1 MKTVLI
7 CGLISLA
14 LTVAAG
20 AIAIPVLVKLKA
32 GQPVLGYV
40 KTHEEKNGTPTMG
53 GLFFITVAALVFFL
67 SGGGKSRVATVS
79 VTFGLA
85 FLAVGCL
92 DDYLKVKFRKN
103 EGLKAYQKI
112 IFQAAIAL
120 VAGAFVYKNGLTP
133 LFVPFAKI
141 TVEPGWVSVP
151 LTAFIFI
158 AITNSVNLTDGLDG
172 LAGGASA
179 AYLLFISVIIVAECS
194 FYDFFGVKE
203 ESDGLVLL
211 SASLIGAILGFLVF
225 NVSGAKVFMGDSGS
239 LSLGGFIGAISVF
252 SGNGLFVPILGAT
265 FVLSAIS
272 VIIQVAHYKRTK
284 KRIFLMAP
292 VHHHFQMKG
301 YSESKIAYCYF
312 LVTCITGALSVIFY
326 L

>member
-1 MKTVLI
+1 MKSILI
-7 CGLISLA
+7 CGIVSLA

-20 AIAIPVLVKLKA
+20 AIAIPVLTKLKV
-32 GQPVLGYV
+32 GQPILGYV
-40 KTHEEKNGTPTMG
+40 KSHENKKGTPTMG

-85 FLAVGCL
+85 FLAVGFL
-92 DDYLKVKFRKN
+92 DDYLKIRFCRN

-112 IFQAAIAL
+112 IFQTAIAL

-133 LFVPFAKI
+133 LFIPFVKNTAN
-141 TVEPGWVSVP
+141 PGWIAVP

-172 LAGGASA
+172 LAGGTSV
-179 AYLLFISVIIVAECS
+179 AYLLFVSVLIITERS
-194 FYDFFGVKE
+194 FYNFFGTEE
-203 ESDGLVLL
+203 ESFGLVML

-225 NVSGAKVFMGDSGS
+225 NVSKAKVFMGDSGS

-252 SGNGLFVPILGAT
+252 SGNGLFVPIIGAA
-265 FVLSAIS
+265 FVLSAVS
-272 VIIQVAHYKRTK
+272 VIIQVVHFKHTK

-292 VHHHFQMKG
+292 AHHHFQMKG

-312 LVTCITGALSVIFY
+312 LVTCITGILSVIFY